1 MCQTKTWH
9 SNGFPNGNI
18 RITKL
23 PHFWMVR
30 DDLLPFGFGTKWRKV
45 MGILSHL
52 HSNQIPKV
60 LLWGAIHGNYLASF
74 TTILRQFG
82 ISVETITYSKDP
94 NLRTYNEQLVQSH
107 SETVRCYANR
117 KIAEAEFL
125 ETSKHFEGLCLP
137 EFGLHPNLTIGLTS
151 FWLELQAEMERTNH
165 PILERESKAPDANV
179 KTDPPILIP
188 GQNQIQKKKKY
199 PAILVMEI
207 GSGVS
212 FLSAFEFFF
221 DSQIQVLGVMVGEPK
236 KTWLSKV
243 EGIQSKLGMKIRPI
257 PEKQILE
264 MDRHNLDSKASANGT
279 RFGKRKPFHNQWIQ
293 NFYETYEILLEPIYS
308 ANTVLS
314 LTKWASRE
322 NPNLSIAKKS
332 LNSQTPIFYLHQ
344 GGQIQHLDLVLR
356 K

>member
-1 MCQTKTWH
+1 
-9 SNGFPNGNI
+9 
-18 RITKL
+18 
-23 PHFWMVR
+23 MVR

-45 MGILSHL
+45 MGILSYL

-94 NLRTYNEQLVQSH
+94 NLRTYNERLVQSH

-125 ETSKHFEGLCLP
+125 ETSKHFQGLCLP

-151 FWLELQAEMERTNH
+151 FWLELQAEMNRTNH

-179 KTDPPILIP
+179 KTDPPILI
-188 GQNQIQKKKKY
+188 
-199 PAILVMEI
+199 MEI

-322 NPNLSIAKKS
+322 NPNLSIAKES